1 MAEVVIRVGG
11 FGPFK
16 NSSDKGITCT
26 KAPVLPEDVLRLAD
40 AGALAGFNQV
50 AVDGQEPLVADGD
63 GQVLIVVGG
72 VGVVV
77 TTDPA
82 TDTLTIGIVFGT
94 GAGQACEGNDAR
106 LFDARNP
113 LPHAASHAPGGADP
127 VPFMI
132 TD

>member
-1 MAEVVIRVGG
+1 MAEVIIRIGG
-11 FGPFK
+11 FGPWK

-26 KAPVLPEDVLRLAD
+26 KTPALPEDVLRLAD
-40 AGALAGFNQV
+40 AGNLAGFNQV
-50 AVDGQEPLVADGD
+50 AVAGQENLVADGS
-63 GQVLIVVGG
+63 GQVLTVAEGLGLVI
-72 VGVVV
+72 

-106 LFDARNP
+106 LSDARNP
-113 LPHAASHAPGGADP
+113 LPHAASHAPGGSDP